1 MLLYNTIMFFFQ
13 FRLIIFYVYLGC
25 CINDRFCFFQ
35 FLGISIYTF
44 SSENSNTDLL
54 IVFSALIEVQN
65 ILVAG
70 TYTLK
75 FMVVDHCG
83 DTGVVTVIVT
93 VTKEVRAFS

>member
-1 MLLYNTIMFFFQ
+1 MPWAGLQSMIVVFPDHTHLH
-13 FRLIIFYVYLGC
+13 
-25 CINDRFCFFQ
+25 FCKGYHYMKKYT
-35 FLGISIYTF
+35 LVLKISTHLR
-44 SSENSNTDLL
+44 LL

-83 DTGVVTVIVT
+83 DTGVVTIIVT
-93 VTKEVRAFS
+93 VTKEVRPIF